1 MRIPDKLYNVL
12 KWVACICIPAI
23 VAFFGVVLGALDI
36 DPKTI
41 TTITTI
47 IGAVGTLI
55 GALIG
60 VSTVAYNKEKGEQNG
75 KDNP

>member
-1 MRIPDKLYNVL
+1 MRIPDKWYNIL

-23 VAFFGVVLGALDI
+23 VAFLGVVLGVLDV
-36 DPKTI
+36 DPKTVNVV
-41 TTITTI
+41 TTI

-60 VSTVAYNKEKGEQNG
+60 VSTVAYNKEKGAQNG